1 MSAAGKIL
9 RMRMPTTQAE
19 REAEEKHWQAF
30 LVESKE
36 HESRIASMNRAARF
50 GAIVAAVIVC
60 LVVLICVLHSHSQ
73 AAAPAPATKAP
84 PSIQGIAES
93 PSFR

>member
-1 MSAAGKIL
+1 MA
-9 RMRMPTTQAE
+9 MPTTQAE
-19 REAEEKHWQAF
+19 MEAEEKHWQAF

-36 HESRIASMNRAARF
+36 RERRIASMNSRIASMNRGARF
-50 GAIVAAVIVC
+50 GALVAAVIVC

-84 PSIQGIAES
+84 PSIQGNAES